1 MMAGEEGG
9 GSEEGGGFG
18 AGEAGKGR
26 TGAGRGRE
34 GSERFKRKHSVP
46 PPGSSS
52 LHVVGTVIRFVLPP
66 TCNDDGPIGRWCGG
80 SHFKLY
86 RPTPLPL
93 QASQIIAAHFQGF
106 VIGQGVV
113 GSHCTSP
120 HLLPLQVRSPQ
131 PAVCPPPR
139 CSLLAEEWRVLRPPL
154 PPRAWVQWSG
164 EGEGGCLP
172 PSRYILHGR
181 EAEEAENLVDDD
193 PPAEQRRGTG
203 RRRGKGTWEGGGEGG
218 GKVSEGGEKGTS
230 SWDVPATPMSS
241 GREG

>member
-34 GSERFKRKHSVP
+34 GSERLKRKHSVP

-139 CSLLAEEWRVLRPPL
+139 CSLLAEEWRVLLPPL

-164 EGEGGCLP
+164 EGGGCGGSCCHHCCQGP
-172 PSRYILHGR
+172 GCSGQ
-181 EAEEAENLVDDD
+181 V
-193 PPAEQRRGTG
+193 RGGGVAGLAATTAA
-203 RRRGKGTWEGGGEGG
+203 KGLGAVVRWGEGG
-218 GKVSEGGEKGTS
+218 GGDFFHQVTS
-230 SWDVPATPMSS
+230 FL
-241 GREG
+241 GQ